1 MIYHLAIVLNSQSNI
16 SSKRFE
22 LAESFEFSG
31 FSEQV
36 KDTFVNLTQRG
47 ELTLPQFISFGLS
60 YKLKN
65 LNFIGEYSI
74 QDWSNY
80 QLFGQT
86 DDLIS
91 SEKLNI
97 GLEYY
102 NQNTNST
109 SYLSKVKY
117 RFGFYN
123 FQTPIQLNNNKINET
138 GLTFGIGL
146 PNQRSRT
153 IYDLSLLLGRR
164 GTTNDNLIAENFVEI
179 GLSINFDAIWFI
191 KRKYD

>member
-1 MIYHLAIVLNSQSNI
+1 M
-16 SSKRFE
+16 
-22 LAESFEFSG
+22 
-31 FSEQV
+31 
-36 KDTFVNLTQRG
+36 
-47 ELTLPQFISFGLS
+47 PQFISFGLS

-65 LNFIGEYSI
+65 LNLIGEYSI

-97 GLEYY
+97 GIEYQ
-102 NQNTNST
+102 NQNSNSAE
-109 SYLSKVKY
+109 YLSKAKY

-138 GLTFGIGL
+138 GLTLGIGYL
-146 PNQRSRT
+146 IKEVEQFT
-153 IYDLSLLLGRR
+153 ICHYYLEEELQM
-164 GTTNDNLIAENFVEI
+164 II
-179 GLSINFDAIWFI
+179 
-191 KRKYD
+191 

>member
-1 MIYHLAIVLNSQSNI
+1 M
-16 SSKRFE
+16 
-22 LAESFEFSG
+22 
-31 FSEQV
+31 
-36 KDTFVNLTQRG
+36 
-47 ELTLPQFISFGLS
+47 PQLISFGLS

-65 LNFIGEYSI
+65 LNLIGEYSI

-80 QLFGQT
+80 QLFGQS

-109 SYLSKVKY
+109 AYLSKVKY

-146 PNQRSRT
+146 PNQRSKT

>member
-1 MIYHLAIVLNSQSNI
+1 LN
-16 SSKRFE
+16 
-22 LAESFEFSG
+22 L
-31 FSEQV
+31 
-36 KDTFVNLTQRG
+36 
-47 ELTLPQFISFGLS
+47 
-60 YKLKN
+60 
-65 LNFIGEYSI
+65 IGEYSI

-80 QLFGQT
+80 QLFGQS

-97 GLEYY
+97 GIEYY

-109 SYLSKVKY
+109 TYLSKVKY

-123 FQTPIQLNNNKINET
+123 FQTPIQLNNNQINET

-146 PNQRSRT
+146 PNQRSKT
-153 IYDLSLLLGRR
+153 IYDLSLLLARR
-164 GTTNDNLIAENFVEI
+164 GTTNDNLIVENFVEI